1 MVRYI
6 YCADGYDDSDS
17 LSHAINLKGLAK
29 GLKNREW
36 KKHKWVARK
45 RGKDGKWIYDYGD
58 GFPDEKTGE
67 KKKKH
72 RFEYAKDDKKKK
84 HRFQYELGKRV
95 RSFKDLRGDGNERDY
110 VVTNGRKIRKAE
122 DGMAYTKVNRKWIFA
137 NSDVEA
143 SQKAAGYE
151 NKRKRQNNR
160 SKLNKI
166 Y

>member
-1 MVRYI
+1 MVKYI
-6 YCADGYDDSDS
+6 YCADGYDDSNS
-17 LSHAINLKGLAK
+17 LSHAISLKGLVK
-29 GLKNREW
+29 GLKNLEW

-67 KKKKH
+67 KKKH

-84 HRFQYELGKRV
+84 HRFLHERGKRV
-95 RSFKDLRGDGNERDY
+95 RSFKELRKDGNDINY
-110 VVTNGRKIRKAE
+110 VITNGRKVRRGKE
-122 DGMAYTKVNRKWIFA
+122 GYAYTKVNKKLILGNGDIEVSR
-137 NSDVEA
+137 
-143 SQKAAGYE
+143 KAAGYE

>member
-1 MVRYI
+1 MVRYV
-6 YCADGYDDSDS
+6 YCADGYDDSNS
-17 LSHAINLKGLAK
+17 LSHAISLKGLVK

-67 KKKKH
+67 KKK
-72 RFEYAKDDKKKK
+72 
-84 HRFQYELGKRV
+84 HRFQYETGKRV
-95 RSFKDLRGDGNERDY
+95 RSFKDLRADGNDRNY
-110 VVTNGRKIRKAE
+110 VVSNGRKVRKAE
-122 DGMAYTKVNRKWIFA
+122 DGTAYTKVNNKFIFG
-137 NSDVEA
+137 DDDREA
-143 SQKAAGYE
+143 SRKAAGYE